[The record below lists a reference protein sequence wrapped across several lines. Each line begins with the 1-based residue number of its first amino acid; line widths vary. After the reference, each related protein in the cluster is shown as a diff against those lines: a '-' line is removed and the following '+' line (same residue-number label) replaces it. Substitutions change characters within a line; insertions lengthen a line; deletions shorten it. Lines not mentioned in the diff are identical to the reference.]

1 VNLRLGLRGAFAAL
15 ALAAAHPAP
24 NPIVGTWKLNTA
36 KSTFTPGPG
45 WRSQTRTYRATC
57 LGGSFHPSQPNECG
71 VSVSWTGVGA
81 SGEAMHVAFISRL
94 DGKDYPMAGSA
105 NYDTLNATPVDA
117 FTVRSEEK
125 RDGKVVGIAV
135 RKVSADGKVLTITDE
150 GTNRKGEKFSQV
162 LVFERE

>member
-1 VNLRLGLRGAFAAL
+1 MRVGRLGLVGAL
-15 ALAAAHPAP
+15 AGLALVAAHPAP

-45 WRSQTRTYRATC
+45 WRSQTRVYTAVP
-57 LGGSFHPSQPNECG
+57 GG
-71 VSVSWTGVGA
+71 VSVTWTGVGA
-81 SGEAMHVAFISRL
+81 SGEPMHVHFISRP

-125 RDGKVVGIAV
+125 RDGKVVGVAV
-135 RKVSADGKVLTITDE
+135 RRVSADGKVLTITDE